1 MKIKIFCHCCEGKKT
16 IEEKEYPSGK
26 IIKVVC
32 PECDGNGWVWT
43 NGISD
48 KYKAKLKPIYYNIKP
63 KINNSEYDAKLKPID
78 DEYYIKRE
86 LIDDEYY
93 VKQELLYNEY
103 RAKRN
108 FLYEEYDGKL
118 KQLK

>member
-1 MKIKIFCHCCEGKKT
+1 MKVKIFCHCCEGKKT

-26 IIKVVC
+26 IIKIVC

-48 KYKAKLKPIYYNIKP
+48 KYKA
-63 KINNSEYDAKLKPID
+63 YDAKLKPID